1 MVTDPK
7 KATLDP
13 KAAVVDP
20 KSVVPTKTVTKVD
33 SKDNVNKAN
42 DNSHDKTKKDEI
54 KPVEQKRTV
63 KE

>member
-1 MVTDPK
+1 VVTDPK

-13 KAAVVDP
+13 KAAAYPKTVVH
-20 KSVVPTKTVTKVD
+20 TKTVTKVD
-33 SKDNVNKAN
+33 SKDNVNKAH